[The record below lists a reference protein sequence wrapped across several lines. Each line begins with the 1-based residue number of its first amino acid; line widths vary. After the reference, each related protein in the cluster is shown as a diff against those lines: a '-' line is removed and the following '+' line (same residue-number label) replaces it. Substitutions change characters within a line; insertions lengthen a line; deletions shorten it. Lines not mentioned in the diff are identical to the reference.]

1 MVQIIGYIM
10 DMLPYM
16 LLSLPFI
23 AIWRIVAVHLMK
35 RKNRKTTT
43 LHEVGLILFVLFI
56 VGLASQTVIPK
67 LVITQN
73 GIGISDYYLSAAN
86 QLNLIPF
93 KVFPE
98 TYTALFINHHFNYG
112 LINFLGNIIMFM
124 PIGFF
129 VPLLWENISIK
140 KATFIGFVASFTIE
154 VLQIPFA
161 RGTDIDDLWL
171 NTLGTILGFL
181 VYKLLRQQAEIV
193 TAKFKTKAF

>member
-1 MVQIIGYIM
+1 LVQIIGYIM

>member
-1 MVQIIGYIM
+1 MQIIGYIM